1 MGKGVERGRLTS
13 INEDADRRG
22 NCEVSPLLERSYFPT
37 ALKPRVTMGEGLKL
51 VANSSSPGRYP
62 VWCGFSET
70 TRWVSSPGFSTFL
83 GWRTIESC
91 ESFDFTFRIR
101 SEEHTSEL

>member
-1 MGKGVERGRLTS
+1 MRLKQG
-13 INEDADRRG
+13 EK
-22 NCEVSPLLERSYFPT
+22 PLRNYFPT

-51 VANSSSPGRYP
+51 VANSSSPCRYP
-62 VWCGFSET
+62 VWCGFRET

-91 ESFDFTFRIR
+91 ESFDFTFRIVTV
-101 SEEHTSEL
+101 SEVTFLSRKVFVEAESTFTL